1 MKTDDLDERASTLKQ
16 YSMFAAPQHFATEE
30 QFERPILPQNPPQA
44 DRWKLADILN
54 YPRKVRT
61 NIQSPEL
68 AEGLQVVRITLLQS
82 NCKKLALRV
91 QSPIDREVQETLD
104 YLRKRSVC
112 MDHCCYINK
121 EAFLAHNIDYPEITE
136 TDLCVMIQKAQEAFI
151 DWVKRTIPAS
161 TRCIE
166 TLDLCLL
173 ILQQFHD
180 LADAPRDS
188 TTYSIPPQPAKHL
201 VDRVRYNTFVMNVD
215 TFMTNWQ
222 LVQKHLSAHSLLQQ
236 AIADTFGNLETWDA
250 DPLTFYTE
258 LEALYARWHANP
270 AEARTVMKQLDD
282 HFQHIIE
289 QHSTP
294 HAMQSAT
301 TSDQIL
307 STAKEIQHK
316 LAILASFL

>member
-1 MKTDDLDERASTLKQ
+1 ML
-16 YSMFAAPQHFATEE
+16 AAPQHFATET
-30 QFERPILPQNPPQA
+30 QSERLIPPRNPPQA

-61 NIQSPEL
+61 NIQSPKL
-68 AEGLQVVRITLLQS
+68 AEDLQVVRITLLQS
-82 NCKKLALRV
+82 NCKKLAQRV
-91 QSPIDREVQETLD
+91 QSPIDQEVQETLD

-112 MDHCCYINK
+112 LDHCCYINK
-121 EAFLAHNIDYPEITE
+121 DAFSAQNIDYPVITE

-151 DWVKRTIPAS
+151 DWVNRTIPAS
-161 TRCIE
+161 TSCIE

-201 VDRVRYNTFVMNVD
+201 VVSERYNTFVMNVD

-222 LVQKHLSAHSLLQQ
+222 LVQKALSAHLPLQQ
-236 AIADTFGNLETWDA
+236 TIADTFGDLETWD
-250 DPLTFYTE
+250 DNPHTFYTE

-270 AEARTVMKQLDD
+270 AEARTIMKQLDD
-282 HFQHIIE
+282 HFQHIID

-294 HAMQSAT
+294 HAIQSAT
-301 TSDQIL
+301 TGDQIL
-307 STAKEIQHK
+307 SAAKDIQHK